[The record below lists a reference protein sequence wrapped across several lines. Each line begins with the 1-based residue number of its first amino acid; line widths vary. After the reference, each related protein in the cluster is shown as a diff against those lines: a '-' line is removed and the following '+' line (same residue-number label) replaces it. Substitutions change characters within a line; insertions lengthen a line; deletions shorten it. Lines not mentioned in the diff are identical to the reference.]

1 MKHHKIVFIGSGNIT
16 SAIVSGIVEKGYPSQ
31 KITVCAPSE
40 CHRGVLSKK
49 WGVISSSDN
58 AAAIRQGDVIIF
70 SVKPQKIRELCQ
82 DLCNTNIDFSNK
94 LILSVVTGI
103 SISRFCELLNAKL
116 NLIRMMP
123 NTPVRVHEGMTALF
137 AKEEVNEADRHFT
150 SELMCSVG
158 KVCWLKNEAD
168 MNKVIAVSASAP
180 AYFFLFMEA
189 IEREA
194 LLLGFSQEKARL
206 LVQQTA
212 RGVCALVEKSSALSL
227 SELRQ
232 QVSSKGG
239 TTEAA
244 IEFFNKKQL
253 FTIVSSAMKAAI
265 AQAEFLEKNT
275 F

>member
-16 SAIVSGIVEKGYPSQ
+16 SAIVSGIVENGYPSQ

-40 CHRGVLSKK
+40 GHRGVLAKK
-49 WGVISSSDN
+49 WGVISSADN

-82 DLCNTNIDFSNK
+82 DLCDAKIDFSNK

-103 SISRFCELLNAKL
+103 SISRFCELLNTKL

-137 AKEEVNEADRHFT
+137 AAEEVNEADRHFT
-150 SELMCSVG
+150 TELMCSVG

-168 MNKVIAVSASAP
+168 INKVIAVSASAP

-194 LLLGFSQEKARL
+194 LLLGFSQERARL

-232 QVSSKGG
+232 KVTSKGG

-253 FTIVSSAMKAAI
+253 FTIVSGAMKVAI